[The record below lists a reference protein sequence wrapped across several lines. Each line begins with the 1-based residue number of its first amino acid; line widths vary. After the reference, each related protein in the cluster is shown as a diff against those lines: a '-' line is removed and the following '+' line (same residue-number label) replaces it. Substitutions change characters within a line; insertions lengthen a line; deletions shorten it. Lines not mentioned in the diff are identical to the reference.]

1 MKTDLAGLGEVAVVG
16 LAHLI
21 KLLLEIAEV
30 LLASFCLL
38 LGAAEGEVELL
49 LPRLALRHLHPHHVS
64 TTSFERDARREM
76 ERSEERGARRE
87 ERGERRDLNLEITAL
102 LFTLVEVLLDLHLV
116 VEVIALDG
124 VDLFDR
130 LL

>member
-21 KLLLEIAEV
+21 KLLLQIAEV

-38 LGAAEGEVELL
+38 LGAAEGQVELL

-64 TTSFERDARREM
+64 TSFERDARRSV
-76 ERSEERGARRE
+76 ERSEGRGERRE
-87 ERGERRDLNLEITAL
+87 ERGERRYLNLEITAL

-116 VEVIALDG
+116 VQVIALDG